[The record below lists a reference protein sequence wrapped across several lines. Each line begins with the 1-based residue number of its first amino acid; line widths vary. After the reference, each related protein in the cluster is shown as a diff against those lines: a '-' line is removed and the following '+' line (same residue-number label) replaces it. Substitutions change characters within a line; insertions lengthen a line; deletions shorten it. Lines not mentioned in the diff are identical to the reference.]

1 MDRKPLFPG
10 RSCYPL
16 SPDRHARIQAN
27 GFAVSKDDQLA
38 VIFEILGTPE
48 EADIAFVTD
57 AKALTY
63 LKSFQPIKRVDL
75 QEKYPGADQ
84 ESIDLLNKMLQ
95 INPYFRISV
104 EDALSHPCFAKIKKE
119 SKELASEN
127 PVTIEFDDQQL
138 DKPTLRKLFL
148 KACAEI

>member
-1 MDRKPLFPG
+1 M
-10 RSCYPL
+10 
-16 SPDRHARIQAN
+16 
-27 GFAVSKDDQLA
+27 
-38 VIFEILGTPE
+38 
-48 EADIAFVTD
+48 
-57 AKALTY
+57 
-63 LKSFQPIKRVDL
+63 